1 MIEAVLGVIDE
12 CLETGREDVEVL
24 KLAYGIIDDKKY
36 MIEGTSKEEAQRASP
51 VGRILKR
58 YFQKKEDETSK

>member
-1 MIEAVLGVIDE
+1 M
-12 CLETGREDVEVL
+12 EVL

-36 MIEGTSKEEAQRASP
+36 MIEGASKEEAERASP
-51 VGRILKR
+51 VGRLLRR

>member
-1 MIEAVLGVIDE
+1 MIDE

-36 MIEGTSKEEAQRASP
+36 MIEGATKEEAQRASP
-51 VGRILKR
+51 VGKWLKR
-58 YFQKKEDETSK
+58 YFEKKEDETSK